1 MDLTV
6 NSRIIAAIEVRP
18 IQLGRLLG
26 AFELV
31 IPFSGTVHAAGDGI
45 YRTLTIAGARVAMR
59 ARSGQTVQVGRAV
72 PDNGTTI
79 RQNDNPTHAN
89 FALKL
94 PLQPYQ
100 VEALEAERDGADLCL
115 TIALQARA
123 TSSDQPGAD
132 WEQYL
137 GETPIVTP
145 RSLWIEQLNQS
156 KAAHILLLEAH
167 LPAGGIRHPA
177 DRHLRRAQELFAA
190 GAWRG
195 CISECRQFAE
205 ELGGGKLT
213 VAMDMM
219 RTDRRG
225 MTKENR
231 EDLLMA
237 ALQHYGH
244 LAAHSES
251 QRGQLEYNRADA
263 KLALSLSASLAEH
276 QLGCP

>member
-6 NSRIIAAIEVRP
+6 NNRIIASVEIRP

-31 IPFSGTVHAAGDGI
+31 IPFSSTVHAAGDGI
-45 YRTLTIAGARVAMR
+45 YRSLTIAGARVAMR
-59 ARSGQTVQVGRAV
+59 AKSGQMVQMGRAV
-72 PDNGTTI
+72 SDNGTTV
-79 RQNDNPTHAN
+79 RQSDNPTHVD
-89 FALKL
+89 FTLKL
-94 PLQPYQ
+94 LLQPHQ
-100 VEALEAERDGADLCL
+100 LEALEAERYGADLYL

-123 TSSDQPGAD
+123 ASSEQPDAD

-156 KAAHILLLEAH
+156 NAAHILLLEAH
-167 LPAGGIRHPA
+167 LPAGAIRHPA
-177 DRHLRRAQELFAA
+177 DRHLRRAQELFAD
-190 GAWRG
+190 GDWRG
-195 CISECRQFAE
+195 CIAECRQFAE

-213 VAMDMM
+213 LAMDML
-219 RTDRRG
+219 RTERRG
-225 MTKENR
+225 MTKGDR
-231 EDLLMA
+231 EDLLIA
-237 ALQHYGH
+237 ALHHYGH

-263 KLALSLSASLAEH
+263 KLALSVSASLAEH
-276 QLGCP
+276 RLGSP